1 MEYLPHDVLE
11 MVLMGLDV
19 NDLIQCKYVCKSWN
33 SIISSLHFAKA
44 HLNHSYNN
52 DRNDRKL
59 RHRRIVMC
67 DSRYFQ
73 LVGSSNGLV
82 CFVGYD
88 NEFLVA
94 NPYTKEVKKVKK
106 PHVVGGKR
114 SLCWGFG
121 YDSSI
126 DDYKVV
132 VGFTKR
138 EVRTCF
144 KVLSLKSNVWKVVG
158 ELQYVFSDRDGVNKI
173 GMLCNDA
180 LHWFMNDQINNKDA
194 IISFELSREE
204 FREISQPDDQRYEF
218 TFNSRLGIVDECLCI
233 YECRWPVSKKWVMKN
248 YSGKKT
254 WKLLSNVGMMDSD
267 KIHYLKD
274 YIPHKN
280 SICHGWDHIGDPV
293 YVQSLVSPRVNG
305 TLSKK
310 ECQRWVIAM
319 IFYTLGTLNTLLVS

>member
-1 MEYLPHDVLE
+1 MENLSHDVLE
-11 MVLMGLDV
+11 MVLMGLDM

-44 HLNHSYNN
+44 HLNRSYNN
-52 DRNDRKL
+52 DRNDREL

-67 DSRYFQ
+67 DSSYSQ

-82 CFVGYD
+82 CFAGCD

-94 NPYTKEVKKVKK
+94 NPYTKEVKKVRK
-106 PHVVGGKR
+106 PHVGGIR

-132 VGFTKR
+132 VGFAKR

-158 ELQYVFSDRDGVNKI
+158 ELQDGVNKI

-194 IISFELSREE
+194 IISFELLHEE
-204 FREISQPDDQRYEF
+204 FREISQPDDPRYKF
-218 TFNSRLGIVDECLCI
+218 TFHSRLGIIDECLFI
-233 YECRWPVSKKWVMKN
+233 YECRRAFYKKWVMKN
-248 YSGKKT
+248 YSRKT
-254 WKLLSNVGMMDSD
+254 TWRLLSNVGMMVSD

-274 YIPHKN
+274 YYIPHKN
-280 SICHGWDHIGDPV
+280 FNICHAYTLENKRWKHIGDPV

-319 IFYTLGTLNTLLVS
+319 IFYTLGISYWHT